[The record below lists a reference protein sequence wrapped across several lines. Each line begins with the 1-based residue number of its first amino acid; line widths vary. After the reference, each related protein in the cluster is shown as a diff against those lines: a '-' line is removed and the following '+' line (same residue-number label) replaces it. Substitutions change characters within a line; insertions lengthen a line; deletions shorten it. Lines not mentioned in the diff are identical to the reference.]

1 MTQPVPLDALLRRL
15 SRLAEQHF
23 DHHGDIDPMWLVETA
38 DGEQK
43 VIVSPIVV
51 PNPLA
56 GAEYKDRLAE
66 TMRETFR
73 DMDVV
78 RYAWAAECWI
88 DSAYDPNETD
98 EIISFEAEDST
109 ELLWASREII
119 RPQHGKPY
127 LGKLSEIERPTIS
140 GGRFRGLLPSAA
152 HAQAAKEVPQEPE
165 RRLRFSTELPDDVGS
180 LYATNVPGAPLQV
193 LGRRDPATN
202 ELCVTTYDT
211 TPGGLDL
218 DATDAVE
225 RVTGPEAERLILGV
239 HYMLTMEATAK
250 GLSYDEYVRQ
260 ERERQRERTFRIS
273 PELALVAEGDGWRPM
288 GSERGYNSR
297 RCKQPY
303 KRLRTLSRTAR

>member
-152 HAQAAKEVPQEPE
+152 HAQAAKEVPQEPADGKRKGLQNTQDGASSPTRDCGHCPGRPADGRNPYALFQCWP
-165 RRLRFSTELPDDVGS
+165 RRARVQGPFNTRCAV
-180 LYATNVPGAPLQV
+180 APLARD
-193 LGRRDPATN
+193 LPHGRVPDEICTKRGSGEGPMS
-202 ELCVTTYDT
+202 TT
-211 TPGGLDL
+211 
-218 DATDAVE
+218 
-225 RVTGPEAERLILGV
+225 
-239 HYMLTMEATAK
+239 
-250 GLSYDEYVRQ
+250 
-260 ERERQRERTFRIS
+260 
-273 PELALVAEGDGWRPM
+273 
-288 GSERGYNSR
+288 
-297 RCKQPY
+297 
-303 KRLRTLSRTAR
+303 